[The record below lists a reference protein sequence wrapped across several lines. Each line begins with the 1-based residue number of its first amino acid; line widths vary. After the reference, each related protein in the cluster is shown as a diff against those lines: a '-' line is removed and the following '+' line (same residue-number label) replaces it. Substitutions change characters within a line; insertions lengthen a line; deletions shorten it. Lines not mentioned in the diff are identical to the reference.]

1 VGLSRLTLGLE
12 PGPSGGQDRPVGGEG
27 RTVTIQKRWGRP
39 SALCLGPPRKKQV
52 GKGRKAGWDEALLKL
67 LGENAFSFSFFS
79 N

>member
-1 VGLSRLTLGLE
+1 MPVTEGIPQYGFGDIELTE
-12 PGPSGGQDRPVGGEG
+12 IKESP
-27 RTVTIQKRWGRP
+27 IQKRWGRP